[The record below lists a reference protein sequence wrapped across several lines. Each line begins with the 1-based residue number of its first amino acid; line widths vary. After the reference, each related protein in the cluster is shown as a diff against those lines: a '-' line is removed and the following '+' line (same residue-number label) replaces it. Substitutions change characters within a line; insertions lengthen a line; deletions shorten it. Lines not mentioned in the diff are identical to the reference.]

1 MLKSLAS
8 FDSKLK
14 KLAIKSKNKP
24 SEEKVNDDLDMDNQI
39 EEFND
44 NIKNLESLV

>member
-14 KLAIKSKNKP
+14 KLAVKSKNKP
-24 SEEKVNDDLDMDNQI
+24 SPKQMNKMNDDLDMDKQI
-39 EEFND
+39 
-44 NIKNLESLV
+44 K